1 MPAKYYVCE
10 HCNSQVRIRRWAAM
24 GRPAPKGLEA
34 RNALVARIA
43 AERSISVPEASHVVK
58 IEGLWVPHAHN

>member
-1 MPAKYYVCE
+1 
-10 HCNSQVRIRRWAAM
+10 M